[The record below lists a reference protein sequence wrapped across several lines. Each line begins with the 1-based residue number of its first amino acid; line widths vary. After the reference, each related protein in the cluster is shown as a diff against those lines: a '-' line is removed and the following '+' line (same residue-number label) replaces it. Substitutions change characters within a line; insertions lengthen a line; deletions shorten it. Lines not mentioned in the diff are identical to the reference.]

1 LPDRSQPL
9 NKQNVIDLSQL
20 KVYFIFFT
28 YNIAF
33 YSFLLCKM

>member
-20 KVYFIFFT
+20 KVYFIFF
-28 YNIAF
+28 NI
-33 YSFLLCKM
+33 